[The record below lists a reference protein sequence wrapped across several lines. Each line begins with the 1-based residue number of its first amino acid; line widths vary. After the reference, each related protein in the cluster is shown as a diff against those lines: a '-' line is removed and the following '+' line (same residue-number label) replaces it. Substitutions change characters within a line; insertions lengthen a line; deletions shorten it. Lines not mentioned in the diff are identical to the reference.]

1 MSFGGD
7 IPYSNDTTV
16 TYKNLQK
23 HQQKYTFFFLQRI
36 VSYELLKLK
45 FRSSISD
52 EMENYLP
59 ISLFM
64 QRVCAVPQTKW
75 DRSVA

>member
-7 IPYSNDTTV
+7 KPYSNDSTV

-23 HQQKYTFFFLQRI
+23 HQQKYTFLQRI
-36 VSYELLKLK
+36 VSYELFKLK
-45 FRSSISD
+45 FRSSISE
-52 EMENYLP
+52 EMETYLP

-75 DRSVA
+75 DRSAA